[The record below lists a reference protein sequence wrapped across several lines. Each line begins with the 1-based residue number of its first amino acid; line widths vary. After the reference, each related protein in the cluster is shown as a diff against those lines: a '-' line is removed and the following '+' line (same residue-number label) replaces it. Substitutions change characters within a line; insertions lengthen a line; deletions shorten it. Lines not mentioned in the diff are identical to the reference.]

1 MNKYDRL
8 KIIQNH
14 FENAFEQ
21 CLFRNA
27 AEVGLSLIHTELTPE
42 ETDIFFDQDR
52 SWFALAGRVDEF
64 SASWVL
70 QNQFDTFHVYAGE
83 GVQEFLSKI

>member
-27 AEVGLSLIHTELTPE
+27 EEVGLSLIHTELTPE

-52 SWFALAGRVDEF
+52 SWFALAGSVHEF
-64 SASWVL
+64 AASWVL
-70 QNQFDTFHVYAGE
+70 KNQFDTFHVYAGDDVE
-83 GVQEFLSKI
+83 SFLSKV